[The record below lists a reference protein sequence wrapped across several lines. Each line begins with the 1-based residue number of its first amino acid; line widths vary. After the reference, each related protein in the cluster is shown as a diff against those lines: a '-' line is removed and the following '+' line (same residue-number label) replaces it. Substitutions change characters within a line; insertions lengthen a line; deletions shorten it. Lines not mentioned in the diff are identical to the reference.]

1 MVLAVLKMSGDRIP
15 FRWGNLWRIFW
26 ASLGEL
32 SFEEMFVREF
42 IMLFSSFASCRGI
55 GHHAP
60 MEPYARMG
68 IVFYSVSWILFT
80 FIRYYFL
87 PSHWPLW
94 LKFVLVTL
102 YGIFWGVLILFFYHI
117 STEQLIWAMFWCMCS
132 VSILIINFE

>member
-1 MVLAVLKMSGDRIP
+1 
-15 FRWGNLWRIFW
+15 
-26 ASLGEL
+26 
-32 SFEEMFVREF
+32 
-42 IMLFSSFASCRGI
+42 
-55 GHHAP
+55 

-68 IVFYSVSWILFT
+68 IVFYSVSWVLFT